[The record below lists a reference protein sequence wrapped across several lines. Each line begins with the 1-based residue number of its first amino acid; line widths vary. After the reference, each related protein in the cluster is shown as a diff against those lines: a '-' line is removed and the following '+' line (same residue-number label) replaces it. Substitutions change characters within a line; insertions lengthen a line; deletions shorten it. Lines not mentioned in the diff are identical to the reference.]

1 MNDRVTI
8 TDRWRNLMHRGR
20 ALRAAV
26 SLYRA
31 LGRRRQNGI
40 WVFWTSLDAGE
51 QERYV
56 AFLAAAMQRCWHLAR
71 DPDVTLP
78 WTPSAEEL
86 LALLGSERIEK

>member
-1 MNDRVTI
+1 MTDRVTLRYHLHNAFH
-8 TDRWRNLMHRGR
+8 TFETW
-20 ALRAAV
+20 RAAL

-31 LGRRRQNGI
+31 LGRRGRNGI
-40 WVFWTSLDAGE
+40 WVFWVSLEAAE
-51 QERYV
+51 RERYV
-56 AFLAAAMQRCWHLAR
+56 VFLKVAMQRCWHLAR